1 MGNLLKP
8 YGADGN
14 AEILAK
20 AGVPLPPPPPAPPT
34 PGGKGG
40 GPGIAVDLMA
50 KKGEGKGGI
59 IDVRRGVMRKS
70 ALLAPQPALMAKK
83 GGRKGGP
90 VADIRPVAR
99 KSALLAPQSAAL
111 MAKKGEG
118 KGGIRLV
125 ESKSLI
131 AMAGKS
137 GSCPANIVDELRQ
150 FAPRQVVRASAR
162 D

>member
-8 YGADGN
+8 YGTDGN

-59 IDVRRGVMRKS
+59 IDVRRAV
-70 ALLAPQPALMAKK
+70 
-83 GGRKGGP
+83 
-90 VADIRPVAR
+90 IR

-111 MAKKGEG
+111 MAKKGDR
-118 KGGIRLV
+118 KGGIRGQNRAVTRL
-125 ESKSLI
+125 S
-131 AMAGKS
+131 A
-137 GSCPANIVDELRQ
+137 LR
-150 FAPRQVVRASAR
+150 P
-162 D
+162 